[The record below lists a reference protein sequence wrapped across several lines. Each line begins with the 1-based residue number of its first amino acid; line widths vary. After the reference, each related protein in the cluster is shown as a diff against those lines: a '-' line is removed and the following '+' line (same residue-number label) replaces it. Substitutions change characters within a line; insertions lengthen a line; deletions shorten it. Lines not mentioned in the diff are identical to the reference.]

1 MAKIEITLKRS
12 FIGKKDDQIRTA
24 KALGLR
30 KIGQT
35 VVKENNDAIKGMI
48 HKIDHMVC
56 VLSLIH
62 I

>member
-1 MAKIEITLKRS
+1 MAKLEIKLKRS

-35 VVKENNDAIKGMI
+35 VVKEDNPAIRGML
-48 HKIDHMVC
+48 HKISFMLEVKE
-56 VLSLIH
+56 LS
-62 I
+62 